1 MPIDGPPEPFSGDYY
16 VPDPDAAIRGAVV
29 QEARMVNTLVSDS
42 QIAMKIPQCFSGALE
57 PLPIPA
63 DPLYVLPNSRF
74 VVSSKTSVGTL
85 ANMMVAGFQVLCP
98 NGTEVVTDA
107 ARVRIAV
114 NIPGTLEFKVKFFK
128 QSESEILVAV
138 RRDSGDWF
146 AFIQIYSS
154 IKKYLRQHGID
165 VEVIGF

>member
-1 MPIDGPPEPFSGDYY
+1 MPIDGPPEPVSGDYY
-16 VPDPDAAIRGAVV
+16 VADADEAIRGAVV
-29 QEARMVNTLVSDS
+29 HEARSLNTLVADS
-42 QIAMKIPQCFSGALE
+42 QIPVKIPQCFTGDLDAL
-57 PLPIPA
+57 PLPQ

-74 VVSSKTSVGTL
+74 VVSSKTPVGSL

-107 ARVRIAV
+107 VRMRIAV
-114 NIPGTLEFKVKFFK
+114 TIPGTLEFKVKFFK
-128 QSESEILVAV
+128 ESRDQILVAI

-154 IKKYLRQHGID
+154 IKKYLHQHGID